1 MASRLVL
8 LVAAA
13 AVAAAACLPAP
24 ASATEWMVGDNGGW
38 RAKFNTTGWADGKTF
53 TVGDALMFMYPQG
66 KHTVVQVGN
75 KDDFVACNLMANAIA
90 TWNSGNDVVTLD
102 KPGKM
107 WFFCSVPGH
116 CANGMKLVIDV
127 EDGALVPA
135 PAPASA
141 WF

>member
-53 TVGDALMFMYPQG
+53 TVGDALS
-66 KHTVVQVGN
+66 KSTARSVVSSQ
-75 KDDFVACNLMANAIA
+75 KSLH
-90 TWNSGNDVVTLD
+90 S
-102 KPGKM
+102 
-107 WFFCSVPGH
+107 S
-116 CANGMKLVIDV
+116 
-127 EDGALVPA
+127 
-135 PAPASA
+135 
-141 WF
+141 